1 MGREQLRHSRLRWS
15 VSAAQFDDI
24 QRAQAI
30 ALLEELPWGDLEQ
43 ELYGLEAA
51 LALALEAVG
60 HAIELWERDDEGEER
75 FGDEFALSAEQA
87 ASLDDDWR
95 LAYVSRLLYTAAMA
109 YGVSPPGSPGRSA
122 DGHVTSPISWSA
134 NGSIARLLRGL
145 NDILYGV
152 GSTTDLDP
160 P

>member
-1 MGREQLRHSRLRWS
+1 M
-15 VSAAQFDDI
+15 
-24 QRAQAI
+24 
-30 ALLEELPWGDLEQ
+30 
-43 ELYGLEAA
+43 
-51 LALALEAVG
+51 
-60 HAIELWERDDEGEER
+60 
-75 FGDEFALSAEQA
+75 LSAEQV
-87 ASLDDDWR
+87 ASLDDDWG

-145 NDILYGV
+145 NEILCGV

>member
-60 HAIELWERDDEGEER
+60 DAIELGNGTTRGR
-75 FGDEFALSAEQA
+75 NALATS
-87 ASLDDDWR
+87 
-95 LAYVSRLLYTAAMA
+95 SR
-109 YGVSPPGSPGRSA
+109 SQPNRS
-122 DGHVTSPISWSA
+122 
-134 NGSIARLLRGL
+134 RR
-145 NDILYGV
+145 
-152 GSTTDLDP
+152 STTIGGSHTSVGFSTPRPWRTACHRRGRQDAARTDTSRPRFPGALTGPSRDFCVG
-160 P
+160 

>member
-51 LALALEAVG
+51 LAVALEAVG
-60 HAIELWERDDEGEER
+60 DAIEL
-75 FGDEFALSAEQA
+75 
-87 ASLDDDWR
+87 
-95 LAYVSRLLYTAAMA
+95 
-109 YGVSPPGSPGRSA
+109 
-122 DGHVTSPISWSA
+122 
-134 NGSIARLLRGL
+134 
-145 NDILYGV
+145 
-152 GSTTDLDP
+152 
-160 P
+160 